1 MPHHYRVVFLAG
13 EDGGD
18 GMMIDELMREIS
30 AIFGRSLSIVLYI
43 PKVRGYIFNSM
54 DRFVMISPQTV
65 RAAMILPQD
74 ACLNNLTKSGS

>member
-30 AIFGRSLSIVLYI
+30 AILVEACHSCYIYPKSEDIYSIQWI
-43 PKVRGYIFNSM
+43 
-54 DRFVMISPQTV
+54 
-65 RAAMILPQD
+65 
-74 ACLNNLTKSGS
+74 NLL

>member
-30 AIFGRSLSIVLYI
+30 AIFGRSLSFVLYI
-43 PKVRGYIFNSM
+43 PKVRAYIFNSM
-54 DRFVMISPQTV
+54 DRFVMISPQ
-65 RAAMILPQD
+65 RCEQR
-74 ACLNNLTKSGS
+74 